1 MSWMGVDD
9 VCSVYYRDLGVD
21 PALSGRNRQ
30 ISSTAPLT
38 GSKGRLGFRRRVK
51 FTTEE
56 ARSYNTRGSELQ
68 GREREISVVHAWR
81 VEATVPQERL
91 ACGRTR
97 VLAAMREATVVPVC
111 NTTMKSKASVVI
123 ERSECSQRSQH
134 AGLLRGG

>member
-21 PALSGRNRQ
+21 SALSGRNRQ

-56 ARSYNTRGSELQ
+56 AGVHKTKGSELQ
-68 GREREISVVHAWR
+68 GWEHEISAACCVMR
-81 VEATVPQERL
+81 EETVP
-91 ACGRTR
+91 
-97 VLAAMREATVVPVC
+97 
-111 NTTMKSKASVVI
+111 
-123 ERSECSQRSQH
+123 
-134 AGLLRGG
+134 